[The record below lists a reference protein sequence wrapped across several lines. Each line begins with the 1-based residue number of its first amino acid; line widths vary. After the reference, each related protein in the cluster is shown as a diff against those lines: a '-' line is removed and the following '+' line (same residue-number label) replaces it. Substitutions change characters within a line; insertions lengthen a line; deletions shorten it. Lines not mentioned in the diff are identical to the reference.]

1 MTRTLKLL
9 LTAAVALYLVFVLAG
24 LMCLAAVLPGA
35 WALLTFP
42 LGAWNGYMVADLVS
56 SIWESDGLAA

>member
-1 MTRTLKLL
+1 MTRKIL
-9 LTAAVALYLVFVLAG
+9 LTAAVALYLLFVLAG

-42 LGAWNGYMVADLVS
+42 MGAWNGYMVAGLLGT
-56 SIWESDGLAA
+56 IWESDGLAA